1 MAAGSSSPVSYAE
14 FAMQVN
20 GFAIF
25 GTAAI
30 AIGILLTAAVLGG
43 CTQTAGTVPIAA
55 AVPQAPARPA
65 WPSLPENAVCTKEL
79 NHCQAFFDAEVGAG
93 MLNRSVYA
101 EIQADM
107 SRAANECAAGK
118 DSEARAIIRAT
129 KVHHGYDRG
138 CA

>member
-1 MAAGSSSPVSYAE
+1 
-14 FAMQVN
+14 MQVN

-25 GTAAI
+25 GTAAT
-30 AIGILLTAAVLGG
+30 AFGILLTAAVLGG
-43 CTQTAGTVPIAA
+43 CTQTAGTVPVAA

-65 WPSLPENAVCTKEL
+65 WPSLPENAACTKEL
-79 NHCQAFFDAEVGAG
+79 NRCQTFFDAEVGTG
-93 MLNRSVYA
+93 MLNRSVYG
-101 EIQADM
+101 EIEADM